1 MKLKKLLVFLLA
13 LVVLIGALPA
23 FADETGRFEDKPY
36 HVSLGVGSAFTCGY
50 RMRIL

>member
-23 FADETGRFEDKPY
+23 FADETPY
-36 HVSLGVGSAFTCGY
+36 
-50 RMRIL
+50 